1 MKQIVIW
8 IVVIAIIGLAG
19 YFGYDYYQKK
29 NEAAAPQQSQTENM
43 TDGVQGQ
50 EVKIGTGKLAE
61 SGSIVTVE
69 YVGKLADG
77 TVFDS
82 SKIQGKPLVFTLG
95 APGIIPGFQIGVN
108 GMREG
113 GERLMA
119 IPPSLGYGDQQM
131 GIILPNST
139 IIFEVKLIKVEAG
152 QATGTPANNN

>member
-43 TDGVQGQ
+43 TDGGQGK

-82 SKIQGKPLVFTLG
+82 SEIQGKPLVFTLG
-95 APGIIPGFQIGVN
+95 EPGKIPELLQT
-108 GMREG
+108 
-113 GERLMA
+113 
-119 IPPSLGYGDQQM
+119 
-131 GIILPNST
+131 T
-139 IIFEVKLIKVEAG
+139 IEAKIWLNHRSFRYSG
-152 QATGTPANNN
+152 RSMKICVALQKRHIVISFSAC